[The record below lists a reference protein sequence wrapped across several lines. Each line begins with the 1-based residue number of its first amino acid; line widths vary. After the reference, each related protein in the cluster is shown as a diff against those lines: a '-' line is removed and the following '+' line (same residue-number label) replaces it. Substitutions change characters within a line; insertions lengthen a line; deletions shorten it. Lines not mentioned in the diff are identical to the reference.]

1 MPAVGFQAAF
11 FSCFLVLLAIS
22 CPRML
27 AQAPHAPIQTAR
39 VEGQIISATTGEPL
53 KKVQVLVAL
62 DDKHRYATSTDAQGK
77 FVFEDL
83 PPGDYSLSAERVAYL
98 DGHAESDIS
107 ASPGES
113 VRDILL
119 KLIPAGVISGRVV
132 DEDGDPVPSGE
143 AGIKRYVGKRELY
156 TESMG
161 VNGEGGF
168 TFTGLKPGRYYLD
181 ATTQSI
187 GAAPQPG
194 RKGNEEAFA
203 ETFYP
208 SALDQASS
216 IPIDLKPGA
225 EFRNLE
231 IRLRKQRVFRVRGA
245 ITGADSDG
253 PLKLSLIPRDR
264 SGHAFSS
271 STSKGYFEFA
281 DVPPGSYWIRVDATQ
296 TSVDRS
302 TYSMTSRRQT
312 LFCNYPVE
320 VADKNLENLAVPL
333 VPGASIT
340 GKVSTDGVKAENM
353 HADKPLHVSL
363 EAFESFLPSPP
374 EAAVGAD
381 GTFQINFLPFDRFR
395 VQIGPLPDGAYLK
408 SIRFNAQEAADKR
421 IDLTSGTGGT
431 LEIALAPNAA
441 EISGVV
447 RNNKGNPIRAGVYAW
462 IGAEDLPQFARSG
475 KDGGFVL
482 RNLAPGDY
490 HVAAVASEDN
500 DAFDLESLK
509 PPESLATKL
518 TVQEGSRERL
528 ELELIA
534 MDAIESA
541 KIP

>member
-1 MPAVGFQAAF
+1 
-11 FSCFLVLLAIS
+11 
-22 CPRML
+22 
-27 AQAPHAPIQTAR
+27 
-39 VEGQIISATTGEPL
+39 
-53 KKVQVLVAL
+53 
-62 DDKHRYATSTDAQGK
+62 
-77 FVFEDL
+77 
-83 PPGDYSLSAERVAYL
+83 
-98 DGHAESDIS
+98 
-107 ASPGES
+107 
-113 VRDILL
+113 
-119 KLIPAGVISGRVV
+119 
-132 DEDGDPVPSGE
+132 
-143 AGIKRYVGKRELY
+143 
-156 TESMG
+156 
-161 VNGEGGF
+161 
-168 TFTGLKPGRYYLD
+168 
-181 ATTQSI
+181 
-187 GAAPQPG
+187 
-194 RKGNEEAFA
+194 
-203 ETFYP
+203 
-208 SALDQASS
+208 
-216 IPIDLKPGA
+216 
-225 EFRNLE
+225 
-231 IRLRKQRVFRVRGA
+231 
-245 ITGADSDG
+245 
-253 PLKLSLIPRDR
+253 
-264 SGHAFSS
+264 
-271 STSKGYFEFA
+271 
-281 DVPPGSYWIRVDATQ
+281 
-296 TSVDRS
+296 
-302 TYSMTSRRQT
+302 MTSRRQT

-381 GTFQINFLPFDRFR
+381 GTFQINLLPFDRFR

-408 SIRFNAQEAADKR
+408 SIRFNAQEVADKR

-447 RNNKGNPIRAGVYAW
+447 RNNKGNAIRAGVYAW

-518 TVQEGSRERL
+518 TVHEGSRERL